1 MCNHTVFRLIV
12 INFRVCCE
20 FQGWYEWIT
29 GASVFTI
36 LFMRGRVE
44 TETDLCGNGWGWIQV
59 LAGAGGDG
67 FKLHGDGWGW
77 D

>member
-1 MCNHTVFRLIV
+1 V
-12 INFRVCCE
+12 
-20 FQGWYEWIT
+20 G
-29 GASVFTI
+29 
-36 LFMRGRVE
+36 
-44 TETDLCGNGWGWIQV
+44 TETDLCGDGWGWIQV